1 MLQIPRIR
9 RYPGHRSGST
19 PSHTDLRPE
28 IRTVAAQTRGG
39 RTKPAGAGVAGALAM
54 AALLAACEPAAEP
67 AAPEIRPVR
76 VVTVDE
82 RAGADTVSLTGT
94 VQAETEVNLAFRID
108 GRLIE
113 RLVNVGDRV
122 DGGQIV
128 ARLDPEDEENALRA
142 ARADLAA
149 AMGQLVEAQNNYERQ
164 ETLLR
169 DGWTTRVRYDEARQT
184 LETAQSRADA
194 ARAQQY
200 IAQNRLSF
208 TELVA
213 DSAGTVTAVGAET
226 GEIVQPGRMILQVA
240 RDDGRDAVFDVPAQI
255 KDIAPA
261 DPEIEVA
268 LTMNP
273 EVTAIGRVRE
283 VAPRA
288 DPVTGTFEVKVGL
301 ADPPAAMRL
310 GSTVAGR
317 MQVGVGPGIEV
328 PASAL
333 TRAEGQPAVW
343 VVDPATETVTLR
355 NVEVLRHDPMS
366 VVVAQGLVPGDIV
379 VTAGVQALR
388 PGQKV
393 RLLGAAS

>member
-1 MLQIPRIR
+1 MP
-9 RYPGHRSGST
+9 
-19 PSHTDLRPE
+19 TDAKPLR
-28 IRTVAAQTRGG
+28 
-39 RTKPAGAGVAGALAM
+39 ALAALM
-54 AALLAACEPAAEP
+54 LLAACEPAAET

-76 VVTVDE
+76 VVTIDE
-82 RAGADTVSLTGT
+82 RTGGDTVSLTGT
-94 VQAETEVNLAFRID
+94 VHAQTTVNLAFRID
-108 GRLIE
+108 GRMIE
-113 RLVNVGDRV
+113 RLVNVGDPV
-122 DGGQIV
+122 APGQLV
-128 ARLDPEDEENALRA
+128 ARLDPENEEDALRA

-149 AMGQLVEAQNNYERQ
+149 ATGQLVEAQNNYDRQ
-164 ETLLR
+164 STLLQ

-194 ARAQQY
+194 AQAQLN
-200 IAQNRLSF
+200 IANNRLSY

-213 DSAGTVTAVGAET
+213 DSAGTVTAVGAEP
-226 GEIVQPGRMILQVA
+226 GEVVQAGAMIVQVA
-240 RDDGRDAVFDVPAQI
+240 RQDGRDAVFDVPAQI
-255 KDIAPA
+255 KDTGPA
-261 DPEIEVA
+261 DPEIEVV

-273 EVTAIGRVRE
+273 AVMASGRVRE

-310 GSTVAGR
+310 GSTVTGR
-317 MQVGVGPGIEV
+317 VEVGAAAGIEI

-343 VVDPATETVTLR
+343 VVDPANETVALR
-355 NVEVLRHDPMS
+355 NIEVLRHDPTR
-366 VVVAQGLVPGDIV
+366 VIIAQGLATGDIV

>member
-1 MLQIPRIR
+1 M
-9 RYPGHRSGST
+9 SANANS
-19 PSHTDLRPE
+19 LR
-28 IRTVAAQTRGG
+28 
-39 RTKPAGAGVAGALAM
+39 ALALL
-54 AALLAACEPAAEP
+54 ALLAACGQAEEP

-76 VVTVDE
+76 VLTIEE
-82 RAGADTVSLTGT
+82 RAGGDTVSLAGT
-94 VQAETEVNLAFRID
+94 VQAQTEVNLAFRID
-108 GRLIE
+108 GRMTE

-122 DGGQIV
+122 TPGQLV
-128 ARLDPEDEENALRA
+128 ARLDPENEENAFRA
-142 ARADLAA
+142 AGADLAA
-149 AMGQLVEAQNNYERQ
+149 ATGQLVEARNNYERQ
-164 ETLLR
+164 SALLR

-194 ARAQQY
+194 AQAQLS
-200 IAQNRLSF
+200 IAESRMSY
-208 TELVA
+208 TELFA
-213 DSAGTVTAVGAET
+213 DSAGAVTAVGAEP
-226 GEIVQPGRMILQVA
+226 GEVVQAGRMIVQVA

-255 KDIAPA
+255 MDTGPA

-273 EVTAIGRVRE
+273 AVSAIGRVRE

-288 DPVTGTFEVKVGL
+288 DASTGTFAVRVGL

-310 GSTVAGR
+310 GSTVTGR
-317 MQVGVGPGIEV
+317 MQVGRGAGIAI

-333 TRAEGQPAVW
+333 TRADGQPAVW
-343 VVDPATETVTLR
+343 VVDPATETVALR
-355 NVEVLRHDPMS
+355 NIEVARHDPAS
-366 VVVAQGLVPGDIV
+366 VVVTGGLTPGDIV